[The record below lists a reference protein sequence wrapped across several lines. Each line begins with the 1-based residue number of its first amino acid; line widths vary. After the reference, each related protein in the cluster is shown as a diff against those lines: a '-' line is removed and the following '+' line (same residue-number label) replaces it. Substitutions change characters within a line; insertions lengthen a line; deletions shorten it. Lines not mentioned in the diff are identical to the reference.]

1 MAAREVDD
9 LTRAAVCIPAHGDA
23 SALTRTLASLDAARR
38 RSQTCVIVAVDGPD
52 DELAR
57 AAERGGADRVVVLPA
72 NAGSYAA
79 RNAAIDSIPDDVS
92 AVLFTDSDV
101 TVDERWIECHLTAL
115 RGSDRSG
122 GRIEI
127 RLSSDPSPAEVVDA
141 SRHLDQQFYVE
152 TLGYAATAN
161 LAVRRRVLDAVRFD
175 PTLRS
180 GGDFEFG
187 RRCEAAG
194 FDIAFEP
201 EAVVFHPARR
211 STSALLT
218 KMHRVARGAAALGA
232 HGYHSTERRRTR
244 PALRDVATGA
254 GLRPS
259 PVWMLQARAI
269 DAGCSVAFAR
279 HNPEVI
285 IPAIRRKLRSLA

>member
-9 LTRAAVCIPAHGDA
+9 LTPAAVCIPAHGDE
-23 SALTRTLASLDAARR
+23 SALAHTLASLGRARR
-38 RSQTCVIVAVDGPD
+38 RSDAYVIVAVDGPD
-52 DELAR
+52 DALAR
-57 AAERGGADRVVVLPA
+57 AAERGGADHVVVLSA

-79 RNAAIDSIPDDVS
+79 RNAAIDAIPDDVT

-101 TVDERWIECHLTAL
+101 AVHERWIESHLTAL
-115 RGSDRSG
+115 RDADRSG

-187 RRCEAAG
+187 RRCAAAG
-194 FDIAFEP
+194 YDIAFTP
-201 EAVVFHPARR
+201 DAVVFHPARR

-218 KMHRVARGAAALGA
+218 KMRRVGQGAAALGA
-232 HGYHSTERRRTR
+232 HGYRSTERRRTR
-244 PALRDVATGA
+244 PALRDVAAGA

-269 DAGCSVAFAR
+269 DVGCSVAFAR

-285 IPAIRRKLRSLA
+285 LPAIRRKLRSLA